1 MSTFQAYLIEPPVGP
16 REWGTVKAECE
27 RRARELGGTCTPI
40 DVPATKVAL
49 IPFLN
54 ELEARQVAPP
64 ATIGELEA
72 SPPLESPPP
81 ANDDD
86 DEAVKFDARVLE
98 AQVERLGELGDRGL
112 DELEHIQTFGGVGG
126 SFSRGVH
133 LLTIIAAGEHQ
144 LARLFLRRQRG
155 AK

>member
-1 MSTFQAYLIEPPVGP
+1 MSTFQAYLIAAPTGP

-40 DVPATKVAL
+40 DVPATKGGL

-54 ELEARQVAPP
+54 ELEARQVAPIAP
-64 ATIGELEA
+64 IAELEA
-72 SPPLESPPP
+72 APPLESPPP

-86 DEAVKFDARVLE
+86 VRFDARVLE
-98 AQVERLGELGDRGL
+98 AQVTALGELGERGVDAL
-112 DELEHIQTFGGVGG
+112 EAEAELTGIGA

-133 LLTIIAAGEHQ
+133 LLTIVAAGEHQ
-144 LARLFLRRQRG
+144 LAKIMRRRKL

>member
-1 MSTFQAYLIEPPVGP
+1 MSTFQAYLIAPPIGP

-40 DVPATKVAL
+40 DVPATKGGL

-54 ELEARQVAPP
+54 ELEARQVAPIAELQP
-64 ATIGELEA
+64 A
-72 SPPLESPPP
+72 PPLESPPP
-81 ANDDD
+81 ANDDEL
-86 DEAVKFDARVLE
+86 EAVKFDARVLE

-133 LLTIIAAGEHQ
+133 LLTIVAAGEHQ
-144 LARLFLRRQRG
+144 LARLFLRKSRG